1 MRVWCGGIG
10 IGGGLMFNAL
20 KEQHKLTKIGDK
32 CSMHN
37 CTDKFLKKYKPGE
50 NLQKPDEE
58 ILNFGRQMLPKEIV
72 KLWEDYG
79 FGEYGDGL
87 IKVVDPREY
96 MNSLYSW
103 LGRKDLSRIPIITTA
118 FGDLFYYRKLAD
130 NENDVSV
137 LNIHYRRTEV
147 CGYSY
152 QDFFERYLLDKSVI
166 KKVLRAD
173 LYKQAV
179 RKLGRLGYHD
189 IFFFTPALVL
199 GGGEDI
205 KYIEKGNGAVHQM
218 VLLAIGNKQAGV

>member
-1 MRVWCGGIG
+1 MR
-10 IGGGLMFNAL
+10 
-20 KEQHKLTKIGDK
+20 
-32 CSMHN
+32 N
-37 CTDKFLKKYKPGE
+37 CMDKFLKKYKPGE

-72 KLWEDYG
+72 ELWEDHG
-79 FGEYGDGL
+79 FGAYGDGL
-87 IKVVDPREY
+87 IKVVDPRDY

-103 LGRKDLSRIPIITTA
+103 LGRKDPSRIPIIVTA
-118 FGDLFYYRKLAD
+118 FGDIFYYRKLTD
-130 NENDVSV
+130 SENDVSM
-137 LNIHYRRTEV
+137 LNIHYRRIEA
-147 CGYSY
+147 CGSSY
-152 QDFFERYLLDKSVI
+152 QYFFERYLPDKGVI

-179 RKLGRLGYHD
+179 KKFGRLGYQD

-218 VLLAIGNKQAGV
+218 VLLAIGNK

>member
-1 MRVWCGGIG
+1 
-10 IGGGLMFNAL
+10 
-20 KEQHKLTKIGDK
+20 
-32 CSMHN
+32 MHN
-37 CTDKFLKKYKPGE
+37 CISKFLKKYTPGE

-72 KLWEDYG
+72 GLWEDYG

-103 LGRKDLSRIPIITTA
+103 LGRKDLSRIPIIVTA
-118 FGDLFYYRKLAD
+118 FGDIFYYRKLEN
-130 NENDVSV
+130 NENDVAL

-147 CGYSY
+147 CGSSY
-152 QDFFERYLLDKSVI
+152 QDFFERYLLDKGVI
-166 KKVLRAD
+166 KHILRAD
-173 LYKQAV
+173 LYKKAV
-179 RKLGRLGYHD
+179 KKLGKPGYRD

-205 KYIEKGNGAVHQM
+205 KYIEKGNGVVHQQ
-218 VLLAIGNKQAGV
+218 VLLAIGNQ

>member
-1 MRVWCGGIG
+1 
-10 IGGGLMFNAL
+10 
-20 KEQHKLTKIGDK
+20 
-32 CSMHN
+32 MHN
-37 CTDKFLKKYKPGE
+37 CISKFLKKYKPGE

-72 KLWEDYG
+72 GLWEDHG
-79 FGEYGDGL
+79 FGAYGDAL

-103 LGRKDLSRIPIITTA
+103 LWRKDLSRIPIIITA
-118 FGDLFYYRKLAD
+118 FGDIFYYRKLAD
-130 NENDVSV
+130 NKNDVSL
-137 LNIHYRRTEV
+137 LNIHYRKIEA
-147 CGYSY
+147 CGSSY
-152 QDFFERYLLDKSVI
+152 QDFFERYLLDQDIV

-179 RKLGRLGYHD
+179 KKFGRLGYQD

-218 VLLAIGNKQAGV
+218 VLLAIGNQ